1 MNDYSKKRIGVY
13 FDDETIRLCDAGI
26 ALTNTKNR
34 SEFLK
39 DAVEFYTTVLMKNHT
54 AEVLTPALESV
65 IRSSI
70 QITEDRIS
78 RNVFKQA
85 VSTAKLLIEKF
96 LFYARRMIPNYVLNL
111 IVEDQVLYSNSRY
124 SKKSTIKLVGE
135 HQIQEMVEQKV
146 NDCFDKMHITQT
158 TLK

>member
-39 DAVEFYTTVLMKNHT
+39 DAVEFYTTVMMKNHT

-78 RNVFKQA
+78 RNIFKQA
-85 VSTAKLLIEKF
+85 VSIATMMYVMADVYDMNAERLKDLQALAFHNISRVNGKF
-96 LFYARRMIPNYVLNL
+96 KFEDVLK
-111 IVEDQVLYSNSRY
+111 Y
-124 SKKSTIKLVGE
+124 
-135 HQIQEMVEQKV
+135 
-146 NDCFDKMHITQT
+146 ND
-158 TLK
+158 